1 VLALGRRNDRSVAD
15 ERVVNT
21 GIRNKVGLELV
32 EIDVERTIESER
44 RGNGADNLSN
54 EAVQVLVR
62 RSGDIEVATADIVDS
77 LVIDEEST
85 VRVLNGAVSRQDS
98 VVRLNNG
105 SRGSGSRV
113 DGELKLGLLAV
124 LSRETL
130 KEESTETG
138 TSTTTEGVED
148 QEALERLAVVGNTAN
163 AVNDIVNHFL
173 ANGVVTTSIVVG
185 GILLTT
191 DQLLGVEKVTVF
203 TSSDLIDRRGVKI
216 DEEGSRNI
224 LAASGLGEEGL
235 ERAGVANIGSIGVR
249 STVGAEAVLEKVEL
263 PSRVTKLDTS
273 LAQVEVK
280 NLALHLV

>member
-1 VLALGRRNDRSVAD
+1 VLALGRRNNRSVAD

-21 GIRNKVGLELV
+21 GVRNKVGLELV
-32 EIDVERTIESER
+32 EIDVERTIKSER

-54 EAVQVLVR
+54 KAVQVLVR

-113 DGELKLGLLAV
+113 DGELELGLLAV

-148 QEALERLAVVGNTAN
+148 QEALERLAVVGNAAN
-163 AVNDIVNHFL
+163 AVNDIVDHLL
-173 ANGVVTTSIVVG
+173 ANGVVTTSVVVG
-185 GILLTT
+185 GILLTA
-191 DQLLGVEKVTVF
+191 DQLLGVEKITVF

-216 DEEGSRNI
+216 DEERSRNI
-224 LAASGLGEEGL
+224 FAAAGLGEEGL
-235 ERAGVANIGSIGVR
+235 ERAGVTNIGSIGVR
-249 STVGAEAVLEKVEL
+249 STVGAETVLEKVEL
-263 PSRVTKLDTS
+263 PSGVTKLDTS